1 MIASDYFLALNSSKK
16 TKNIWKM
23 KTKNKYASD
32 NHFQN
37 ITPVQGLTFYK
48 NNSSFKCIHF
58 KTSLL
63 ITLKPNN
70 YSNF

>member
-48 NNSSFKCIHF
+48 FKCIHF
-58 KTSLL
+58 NTSLL
-63 ITLKPNN
+63 ITLIPNN